1 MFFSSIITNQVCMKV
16 LESKFFLQND
26 YRFTFQNFAF
36 FHFDCRTKV
45 FSQPHISTK
54 NHVKIGFS
62 GKIYSHPNL
71 PEYFYRA
78 RSRVALHNSFI
89 RCFYAKKH
97 DEFNPVVARY
107 DYKPLTSSKIAR
119 IFFVNINYHAILANF
134 KRFFV
139 SF

>member
-1 MFFSSIITNQVCMKV
+1 MKV
-16 LESKFFLQND
+16 LESKFFSSKRLSIHISK
-26 YRFTFQNFAF
+26 RRF
-36 FHFDCRTKV
+36 FHFDNQTKV
-45 FSQPHISTK
+45 HSQPHISTK
-54 NHVKIGFS
+54 KHVKIGFS
-62 GKIYSHPNL
+62 SKIQTHPNL

-107 DYKPLTSSKIAR
+107 DYKHLTSSKIAR

-134 KRFFV
+134 ERFFV
-139 SF
+139 NF